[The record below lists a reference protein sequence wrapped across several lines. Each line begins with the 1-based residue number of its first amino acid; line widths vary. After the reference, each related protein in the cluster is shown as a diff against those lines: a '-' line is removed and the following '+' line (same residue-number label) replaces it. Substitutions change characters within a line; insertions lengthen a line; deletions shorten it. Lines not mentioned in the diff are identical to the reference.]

1 MESLLDMVAQKT
13 GKDPI
18 ELRLDLLN
26 SDDMKQRR
34 LADVLNIS
42 RSLSGW
48 KKGNKRGFAA
58 HYSYKTFVAVVAD
71 VSATGKQIHIDK
83 LHITVDCGIPV
94 NPDVIRAQMEGGAGF
109 GLGALLRNEI
119 TFAKGKV
126 EQSNFDNYLP
136 LRITDM
142 PEIEVE
148 IVMSHENPSGVGEPA
163 VPPTGPAV
171 ANAIF
176 AVTGQRILELP
187 MTKSGF
193 QFV

>member
-1 MESLLDMVAQKT
+1 
-13 GKDPI
+13 
-18 ELRLDLLN
+18 
-26 SDDMKQRR
+26 
-34 LADVLNIS
+34 
-42 RSLSGW
+42 
-48 KKGNKRGFAA
+48 
-58 HYSYKTFVAVVAD
+58 
-71 VSATGKQIHIDK
+71 
-83 LHITVDCGIPV
+83 
-94 NPDVIRAQMEGGAGF
+94 MEGGAGF

-119 TFAKGKV
+119 TFVKGKV